1 MCIRDRGDTLSTSTA
16 NGMVIDFLNTN
27 RVRLNRVQGTF
38 VSNSTVNTITGSS
51 SGATAQIVA
60 NGIANADMKPHSG
73 DILYIENRTS
83 VTRATN
89 QIEDF
94 KIVLEF

>member
-1 MCIRDRGDTLSTSTA
+1 MSKFVVSFLLILGMFLPIQVFALETAAKQVILVDYDT
-16 NGMVIDFLNTN
+16 
-27 RVRLNRVQGTF
+27 
-38 VSNSTVNTITGSS
+38 
-51 SGATAQIVA
+51 
-60 NGIANADMKPHSG
+60 G

-83 VTRATN
+83 VTRSSN